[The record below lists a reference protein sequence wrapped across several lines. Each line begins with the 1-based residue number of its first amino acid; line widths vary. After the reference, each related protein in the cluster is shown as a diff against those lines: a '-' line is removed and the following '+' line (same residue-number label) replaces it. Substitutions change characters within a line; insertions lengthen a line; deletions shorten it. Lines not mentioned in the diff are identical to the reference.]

1 MIVRTTKFH
10 KEQAWSQMPSP
21 SGAHLVGFNKPER
34 CPDPDCRDQ
43 SGRFFCSQPEQ
54 QYQEH
59 QAGTLSSHAEGIQMR
74 FRWKP
79 GGIPGKYIFRPRGY
93 SDGIPKVF
101 RGYSDEILGIQV
113 LGSQK
118 TPRFCVSLSKELSPS
133 CPFIILRVKDRCGE

>member
-43 SGRFFCSQPEQ
+43 SGRSFCSQPEQ

-79 GGIPGKYIFRPRGY
+79 GGIPGKHIFRPRGY
-93 SDGIPKVF
+93 SDGIPRVF
-101 RGYSDEILGIQV
+101 RGYSDEFLGIQV

-118 TPRFCVSLSKELSPS
+118 NTTFLCKSVPGIVPEL
-133 CPFIILRVKDRCGE
+133 PFYNIKSER